1 MIQVEHLCKNYGS
14 KTAIQNL
21 NFTIKKGDITGFL
34 GPNGA
39 GKSTTLNLLTG
50 TLAPTSG
57 KITING
63 YNFLEF
69 PQQAKSC
76 LGYLPETPPLYPE
89 MKVLEYLRFV
99 CRLKKVQAPIDSYL
113 NSICLKTKI
122 DSVTDRV
129 IKNLSKGYKQR
140 VGLAQALIGDPE
152 ILILDE
158 PTSGMDPKQIIDVR
172 NLLNSL
178 KEKHTIIFS
187 SHVLSE
193 IESVC
198 TRILIIRNG
207 KIVADSTAKDLSFDF
222 NQRSRLFIR
231 FDGPV
236 DTVVR
241 KLSSVPDV
249 QKIFKI
255 GSFEKNS
262 FDIEIQTRSGKD
274 IRRLVFKYMSEMKIP
289 ILNMYFRELSL
300 EDIFMKVTN

>member
-1 MIQVEHLCKNYGS
+1 MLQVDHLSKNYGS
-14 KTAIQNL
+14 KKAIQDL
-21 NFTIKKGDITGFL
+21 TFTINKGEITGFL

-39 GKSTTLNLLTG
+39 GKSTTLNILAG

-57 KITING
+57 KVIING
-63 YNFLEF
+63 YDLLES
-69 PQQAKSC
+69 PRQAKSC
-76 LGYLPETPPLYPE
+76 IGYLPEIPPVYPE

-99 CRLKKVQAPIDSYL
+99 CRLKKVQAPIETYL
-113 NSICLKTKI
+113 NSICQKTKI
-122 DSVTDRV
+122 NTVGDRV

-172 NLLNSL
+172 NLLISL

-198 TRILIIRNG
+198 SRFLIIRNG
-207 KIVADSTAKDLSFDF
+207 KIAADSSAKDLAFDF
-222 NQRSRLFIR
+222 RQRNRLFIR

-241 KLSSVPDV
+241 KLSSIPDV
-249 QKIFKI
+249 QNIYKM
-255 GSFEKNS
+255 GSYEKNS
-262 FDIEIQTRSGKD
+262 FDVEIQTRTDKD
-274 IRRLVFKYMSEMKIP
+274 IRRLVFKYMSEMGIP
-289 ILNMYFRELSL
+289 ILSMYFRELSL
-300 EDIFMKVTN
+300 EDIFMKLTN